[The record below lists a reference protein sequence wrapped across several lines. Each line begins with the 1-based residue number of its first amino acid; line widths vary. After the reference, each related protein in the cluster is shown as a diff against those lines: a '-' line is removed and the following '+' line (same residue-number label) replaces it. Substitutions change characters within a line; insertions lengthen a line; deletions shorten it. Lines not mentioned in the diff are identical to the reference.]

1 LTTCVSSSAQT
12 SAPRA
17 SELFLV
23 GTSVISPLL
32 PGGDGRFG
40 DVSGNAS
47 GFITV
52 GQLLNI
58 LPAVRTNIEANALNC
73 NLPTSIECFGT
84 VSGPIFSSDFEVP
97 YSIQYAFGVQ
107 RELPWNM
114 LLQADFNYRKGLH
127 EVLTYDVNQ
136 ADSANGPVNPLS
148 PFPVPYADSSAY
160 STYKAL
166 LVRVDRRFDRGFQMT
181 GSYSFARLNGF
192 GNDALGLG
200 QIGTDLNNLR
210 KEFGPAALDRTH
222 RFVLSSVWDMPFF
235 SKSSSW
241 AKRNLLGNW
250 NVSFISTAFS
260 GLPFSAFLPHDADL
274 SGTGT
279 FLSYLPGTQFGQLGR
294 SIQDFGRTE
303 PAHTRIQSE
312 HPDARR
318 GLREQESH
326 GALRRVRRPAHDARR
341 IAFGPLARRR
351 LAHLARHAPDQAPA
365 LRRAH
370 VSLDLIG
377 EVFNLFN
384 VANYRDEANVVQ
396 VLDDGGQPRGFLQ
409 PSSRATSVF
418 GTGGPRA
425 FQFAVKLR
433 F

>member
-1 LTTCVSSSAQT
+1 
-12 SAPRA
+12 
-17 SELFLV
+17 
-23 GTSVISPLL
+23 
-32 PGGDGRFG
+32 
-40 DVSGNAS
+40 
-47 GFITV
+47 
-52 GQLLNI
+52 
-58 LPAVRTNIEANALNC
+58 
-73 NLPTSIECFGT
+73 
-84 VSGPIFSSDFEVP
+84 
-97 YSIQYAFGVQ
+97 
-107 RELPWNM
+107 M
-114 LLQADFNYRKGLH
+114 LLQADFNYRKGVH

-136 ADSANGPVNPLS
+136 ADSIRGPINPLS

-166 LVRVDRRFDRGFQMT
+166 LVRVDRRFAQGFQMT

-200 QIGTDLNNLR
+200 QIGTDLNDLR

-241 AKRNLLGNW
+241 AKRNVLGNW

-279 FLSYLPGTQFGQLGR
+279 FLSYLPGTRFGELGR
-294 SIQDFGRTE
+294 RFKSSDDLNPLIRAYNQSIPTLGVNCGADSPTGRCDVFGDPLTAIGELPSGLPLGGDSLISQDVRLTKRLRFGE
-303 PAHTRIQSE
+303 
-312 HPDARR
+312 
-318 GLREQESH
+318 
-326 GALRRVRRPAHDARR
+326 
-341 IAFGPLARRR
+341 
-351 LAHLARHAPDQAPA
+351 
-365 LRRAH
+365 H

-396 VLDDGGQPRGFLQ
+396 VLDDSGQPRGFLQ